1 MSDRCE
7 WAGSDSLYVDYHD
20 TEWGVP
26 VHDDRLL
33 FEFLVLESAQAGLSW
48 FTTLKKREAYRA
60 AYDGFDP
67 ALVSR
72 YGEKKIESLLSN
84 AGIVRNKLKVRS
96 SVKNARCFLEVEKEF
111 GSFDAYL
118 WSWVDDKPLVGKW
131 KTMKEI
137 PAKTALSDGI
147 SKDLKARG
155 FSFIGSTI
163 IYAYLQAVGVVNDH
177 VTTCFRYRE
186 LLKDQ

>member
-1 MSDRCE
+1 MMGRCE
-7 WAGSDSLYVDYHD
+7 WAGSDSLYVAYHD

-48 FTTLKKREAYRA
+48 FTILKKRVAYRA

-67 ALVSR
+67 VSVSR
-72 YGEKKIESLLSN
+72 YGEKEIESLLSN

-96 SVKNARCFLEVEKEF
+96 SVKNAGCFLEVQKEF

-118 WSWVDDKPLVGKW
+118 WSWVHDKPLVGKR
-131 KTMKEI
+131 KSMEEM
-137 PAKTALSDGI
+137 PAKTALSGEI

-186 LLKDQ
+186 LLTNQ